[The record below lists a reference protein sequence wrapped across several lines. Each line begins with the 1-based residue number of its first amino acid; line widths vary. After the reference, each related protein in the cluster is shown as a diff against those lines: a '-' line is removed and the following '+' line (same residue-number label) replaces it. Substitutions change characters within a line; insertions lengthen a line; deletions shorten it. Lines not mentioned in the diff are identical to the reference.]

1 MNKKILIVVMMII
14 CAMPCRQLL
23 SEWGIDVVTAENGK
37 EALDIALKE
46 PFDLIISD
54 IRMPVMD
61 GETFFRI
68 LRSSGITTN
77 ICFVTAYGTVDSAVN

>member
-1 MNKKILIVVMMII
+1 MNKKILIVDDDDNMRH
-14 CAMPCRQLL
+14 AMQTTIERM
-23 SEWGIDVVTAENGK
+23 GIDVVTAENGK

-61 GETFFRI
+61 GETFFV
-68 LRSSGITTN
+68 
-77 ICFVTAYGTVDSAVN
+77 F